1 MISPLLVWTKISFLP
16 KFLKNFI
23 FTRVVHFANPYSS
36 TIPFKVELYE
46 KGLCILEVKE
56 KRAIRNPFS
65 SIHAAALV
73 LLGETAGGLSV
84 MSVMEPEE
92 RFIVKSLT
100 ATYLAKARGSILA
113 SAKVDFNA
121 LKKLRDAKGKGD
133 LPMDIEIH
141 QSNGKTKLANIK
153 VDFFVDCTKSKS

>member
-1 MISPLLVWTKISFLP
+1 MFQAKFSKTLTHLGWLWQLSTADIVRVDEAMQVNVSLPDKMAEFIFETSKFCKMMSPLVIWTKIAFLP

-23 FTRVVHFANPYSS
+23 FTRVVRYANPYSS

-73 LLGETAGGLSV
+73 LLGETAGGL
-84 MSVMEPEE
+84 
-92 RFIVKSLT
+92 
-100 ATYLAKARGSILA
+100 
-113 SAKVDFNA
+113 
-121 LKKLRDAKGKGD
+121 
-133 LPMDIEIH
+133 
-141 QSNGKTKLANIK
+141 
-153 VDFFVDCTKSKS
+153 